1 MKETL
6 ARTKERKQQVVK
18 TKIKEKGLVCI
29 LFIFYLEFASKINFK
44 VVIILLLL
52 FFSTEIWYEEF
63 AK

>member
-44 VVIILLLL
+44 VVIILL